1 MMSPQLTLSDYMQIN
16 QNKLDP
22 ATPTINQ
29 NNTQPISVLNNTNAP
44 EQFFQTTYAPETLP
58 INNTAPEIISNP
70 LQPALINNSG
80 ITPLLQDKNNFPLDY
95 ENIQSDPTIT
105 APEKQKLGLRNILPM
120 AMNFILPGSGLVMKG
135 ARGLAG
141 LNRRIQNSDFAQAKT
156 LMDYMDMQKYGGL
169 QGRLNAA
176 AVNMAQARGLQKQ
189 MNQRSS
195 SQVSNQDAG
204 RGQMPA
210 STSAPKS
217 VGISAA
223 NQGSIDPAGA
233 AGKGRKG

>member
-1 MMSPQLTLSDYMQIN
+1 MSPQLTLSDYMQIN

-22 ATPTINQ
+22 ATPAMNQ
-29 NNTQPISVLNNTNAP
+29 NNTQPISVLNNTNPP

-58 INNTAPEIISNP
+58 INNITPETISNP
-70 LQPALINNSG
+70 LRPALINNSG
-80 ITPLLQDKNNFPLDY
+80 ITPLLQDQNNFPLDY
-95 ENIQSDPTIT
+95 ENIQTDPTIT
-105 APEKQKLGLRNILPM
+105 TTEKQKLGLSNILPM
-120 AMNFILPGSGLVMKG
+120 AMNFIIPGSGLVMKG

-141 LNRRIQNSDFAQAKT
+141 LNRRLRNSDFAQAKT

-169 QGRLNAA
+169 QGRLDAA
-176 AVNMAQARGLQKQ
+176 ARNMAQARGLQKQ
-189 MNQRSS
+189 IDARTTSQRTS
-195 SQVSNQDAG
+195 DDRG
-204 RGQMPA
+204 MGQMPA
-210 STSAPKS
+210 STSTPKS